1 MSTRYTRI
9 SMVEF
14 ENPEAM
20 RVSLQQYEDELA
32 PKIMEY
38 AEDIRLTVTG
48 PSSALY
54 YITYPDEDSSRKGLE
69 LRKEFTAKQT
79 EARLVRDLIYFDGYL
94 EFATSKSYYSKIER

>member
-54 YITYPDEDSSRKGLE
+54 YIPG
-69 LRKEFTAKQT
+69 
-79 EARLVRDLIYFDGYL
+79 
-94 EFATSKSYYSKIER
+94 